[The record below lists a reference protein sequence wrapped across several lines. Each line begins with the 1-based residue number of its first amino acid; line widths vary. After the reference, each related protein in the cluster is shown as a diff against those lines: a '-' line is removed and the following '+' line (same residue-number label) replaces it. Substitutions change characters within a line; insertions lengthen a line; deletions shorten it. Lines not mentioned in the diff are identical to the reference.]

1 MMFVAV
7 SSNGLPMKIAIKNQ
21 TVAYQDTITD
31 EIRSG
36 SGPRITD
43 FFEARH
49 QLMIENRE
57 IDNIQEVTTRVDDN
71 LRHKSSLFSAE
82 LVESALYWFISA
94 PALLYL
100 IYLIAQ
106 PPIGIMP

>member
-1 MMFVAV
+1 MMFVVA
-7 SSNGLPMKIAIKNQ
+7 SSSGLPMKFAIKNQ

-36 SGPRITD
+36 CGPRITD

-57 IDNIQEVTTRVDDN
+57 IDNIPEVSTRVDDN
-71 LRHKSSLFSAE
+71 LRYKPPLFSAE

-100 IYLIAQ
+100 IYLIAR
-106 PPIGIMP
+106 PSIGIMP